1 MKSFSKS
8 VLAAALFLHGTSAQ
22 QPILSPR
29 DSTEVRFN
37 GKRVFIDYGS
47 PSMRGRKI
55 FGGLRPLNVW
65 WRTGANEAT
74 SFVTDADLVI
84 GDSVLP
90 KGEYTLYTLPAENK
104 WTLMINKETGQWG
117 TVYHPEYDL
126 LRLPLKKRMLKESV
140 EKLKI
145 TLEKVNSTAGV
156 LKIAWETTEVWI
168 DFKLKNNRKNSQKGK

>member
-1 MKSFSKS
+1 MKYLSKAI
-8 VLAAALFLHGTSAQ
+8 LTAALFWQGAVAQ

-37 GKRVFIDYGS
+37 GRRVYIDYGS

-55 FGGLRPLNVW
+55 FGGLRPFNVW

-74 SFVTDADLVI
+74 SFVTDANLLM
-84 GDSVLP
+84 GDSVVP
-90 KGEYTLYTLPAENK
+90 KGEYTLYTLPSETK

-126 LRLPLKKRMLKESV
+126 LRLPLKKRTLKEPV

-145 TLEKVNSTAGV
+145 VLEKVDLTSGV
-156 LKIAWETTEVWI
+156 LKISWETTEVWI
-168 DFKLKNNRKNSQKGK
+168 DFKMKNNKKNGQKGK